1 MKILNAIIE
10 NYKAIKRVEITPRGT
25 ITVISG
31 NNSQGKSSAIE
42 ALVTTLAGKEKGK
55 DVPVRKGSDG
65 AIIEID
71 LGDRII
77 KRVIK
82 GDRDELEVYTKE
94 GHVVKRPRSVLDEL
108 MDKRKFD
115 VMKFITGT
123 PKEQRALLME
133 LAGLSFDEIDAKRN
147 VTFNERTMI
156 GRERDSLKGQLDG
169 LAHYDDAPKESVNTQ
184 AIITKIKENNEHNA
198 GIQSNRLNIQ
208 AYKDKKSM
216 LAMEIAQLE
225 QRLKSLNEQLASA
238 ETALA
243 EMEKNMETYAPA
255 DNTELELQLK
265 NAEDL
270 NNKFRQNEK
279 RAEVFTR
286 YQAKEKEYSAKTE
299 ELTAIEQKKIDDLK
313 EAKFPIEGLSL
324 TDEGV
329 IYNNLPLENESR
341 SNKLKVALA
350 IAMSIPT
357 ELRTIILDDAE
368 VLDDDNMKI
377 VDEMMQKN
385 DYQAIIARRQDPD
398 DNTYIIKEGEIIK

>member
-10 NYKAIKRVEITPRGT
+10 NYKAIKRVEITPRGN

-42 ALVTTLAGKEKGK
+42 ALVTTLAGKEKGQ
-55 DVPVRKGSDG
+55 DAPIRKGENG

-82 GDRDELEVYTKE
+82 ENKDELEVYTKE

-115 VMKFITGT
+115 VMKFITGS

-133 LAGLSFDEIDAKRN
+133 LAGLSFDQIDQTKN
-147 VTFNERTMI
+147 VVYNERTMI

-169 LAHYDDAPKESVNTQ
+169 LPHYDDSPKQLVNTTEILQ
-184 AIITKIKENNEHNA
+184 KIKEANNHNGNIKSSLMNLNSQKEKSA
-198 GIQSNRLNIQ
+198 NLELEIKQVEERLLLLKNQLSNSNKLV
-208 AYKDKKSM
+208 AEM
-216 LAMEIAQLE
+216 LE
-225 QRLKSLNEQLASA
+225 QTKDLKEIDITAYESQLN
-238 ETALA
+238 
-243 EMEKNMETYAPA
+243 
-255 DNTELELQLK
+255 
-265 NAEDL
+265 NAEEL

-279 RAEVFTR
+279 RQEVFQK
-286 YQAKEKEYSAKTE
+286 YQEKEKEYAEKTQ
-299 ELTAIEQKKIDDLK
+299 ELEKLEQKKIEDLK
-313 EAKFPIEGLSL
+313 SAKFPITGLSL

-329 IYNNLPLENESR
+329 IYNELPLENESR

-377 VDEMMQKN
+377 VDDMMIKN

-398 DNTYIIKEGEIIK
+398 DNTYTIKDGSIV